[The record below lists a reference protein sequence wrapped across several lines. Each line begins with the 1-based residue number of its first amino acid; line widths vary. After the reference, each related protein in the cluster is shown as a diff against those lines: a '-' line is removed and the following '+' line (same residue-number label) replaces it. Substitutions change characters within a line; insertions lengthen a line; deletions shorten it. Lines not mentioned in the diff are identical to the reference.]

1 MPQLATLRSVLEEA
15 RELLAAADNEF
26 TWSSWQDRDDALREI
41 DALLTELRSGT
52 LPSMLALHVLFAPT
66 GPIQEVSLSSGWG
79 NAFIA
84 LAERFDDAM
93 VSDNVDAHENQQP
106 EPREAC
112 PCFAAPATGLFT
124 VKELGLDSRLAEVSV
139 LICQECGQHWLRY
152 FYEVEAF
159 TGSGRWYLGA
169 ITPEQF
175 ATLTVE
181 QAKAILEG
189 LGWYY
194 YGGSYFQ
201 GRDGQSSGTITLIP

>member
-1 MPQLATLRSVLEEA
+1 M
-15 RELLAAADNEF
+15 
-26 TWSSWQDRDDALREI
+26 
-41 DALLTELRSGT
+41 
-52 LPSMLALHVLFAPT
+52 LFAPT

-79 NAFIA
+79 DVFIE

-93 VSDNVDAHENQQP
+93 ASEQRRSLTRISSLSHANPAP
-106 EPREAC
+106 ALPL
-112 PCFAAPATGLFT
+112 PATGLIT

-181 QAKAILEG
+181 QAKATLER
-189 LGWYY
+189 LSWYY
-194 YGGSYFQ
+194 YGGSYYH
-201 GRDGQSSGTITLIP
+201 GRNGRTSGTIMLSP